1 MKYTWL
7 EWAKRIQSIVQSG
20 LAYSKD
26 PFDIERFHEL
36 RKISAEIVE
45 KHTDVPFEMV
55 KDLFL
60 NETGYQTPK
69 IDVRAVVFQDDKLL
83 LVQEKSDQKWT
94 LPGGWAEPG
103 YSLSE
108 NVVKEVK
115 EESGYDVQAARVLAI
130 LDRDRHGHTPNP
142 YSIYKIFVLC
152 EFLGGTARESI
163 ETSGVGFF
171 DLESLPPLSIDR
183 ITEKQVFKLIEA
195 IKNNIVWF
203 D

>member
-1 MKYTWL
+1 MKHTWL
-7 EWAKRIQSIVQSG
+7 EWAKRIQSIAQAG

-36 RKISAEIVE
+36 RTISAEIVE
-45 KHTDVPFEMV
+45 KHTDVPFE
-55 KDLFL
+55 KIRDLFL

-69 IDVRAVVFQDDKLL
+69 IDIRAVVFQGNKLL

-115 EESGYDVQAARVLAI
+115 EESGYNVQATRVLAI

-152 EFLGGTARESI
+152 DFLGGAPQASI
-163 ETSGVGFF
+163 ETSDVGFF
-171 DLESLPPLSIDR
+171 DLESLPPLSVDR
-183 ITEKQVFKLIEA
+183 ITEKQVRKLVKIA
-195 IKNNIVWF
+195 KDNIIWF